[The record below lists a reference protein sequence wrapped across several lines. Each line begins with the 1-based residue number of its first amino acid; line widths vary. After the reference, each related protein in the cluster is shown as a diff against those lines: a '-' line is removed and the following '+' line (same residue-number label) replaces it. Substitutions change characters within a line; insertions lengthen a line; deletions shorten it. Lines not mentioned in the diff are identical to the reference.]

1 MGDTRPERGKAP
13 SPRELGTGLYP
24 EPRRRGANPTA
35 DRTTRQAL
43 EVRRATTIPEPCN
56 SARVPAVSDIEPM
69 FYMWPDPTFC
79 ATCGEELLVV
89 WVPGFAAPEPP
100 FYCEKCGPS

>member
-1 MGDTRPERGKAP
+1 
-13 SPRELGTGLYP
+13 
-24 EPRRRGANPTA
+24 
-35 DRTTRQAL
+35 
-43 EVRRATTIPEPCN
+43 
-56 SARVPAVSDIEPM
+56 VSDIEPM